1 MKHFDY
7 IMLFIVTLLI
17 GQSCSDKVES
27 ISEDD
32 TDMQHHATLVLNG
45 AIAGYESSRAQD
57 YNWRDGDK
65 IFLQFFTSSDIRIRG
80 VASYNAQLDV
90 WNLEYYGNLP
100 SGVSAKC
107 EAYFFDKMNEKY
119 SAEIDLTSVYEDKS
133 AAFRVENDVVSVFA
147 VLSPAVGRI
156 RLKGEPGTKFMVS
169 GFNSITDYN
178 VYSNSFVIKEAYINS
193 EIGND
198 GYSPYFYGTFPSEEN
213 KQLNLELK
221 SGTNAS
227 HTYTQYLD
235 SKALSKGHSGYV
247 TLPSEIDNNGWEEA
261 AIKGSKN
268 APFTVAEAKAYTSSL
283 AAGVE
288 SDRDV
293 YIKGRVVSIKENFSK
308 AYGNAAFYIADD
320 MNASSENQ
328 FYVFRALYLGN
339 VKYTYGDLLKEGDEV
354 VVCGRVTNYMGNT
367 PETVQNKAW
376 LVSLNGKSADDS
388 TGAIGDGTEANPYN
402 SVAANA
408 FAMSLGDNEQSGE
421 VYIKGKV
428 VSIEEQFGTPY
439 GNASFYIADDVNV
452 SSGNWFYVFRCFYL
466 GNMKYTDG
474 PLLEVGNDVVV
485 CGKVEKY
492 VSSYGTILE
501 TVQNKAWLVS
511 LTSNGGS
518 GGESGGESGED
529 GGDEISGNGIT
540 LDLSTLGFEN
550 ATAVTDI
557 TMSDGTVLTFGNG
570 TNTTNA
576 PKYYTASG
584 GVRMY
589 ANNTLNIKASGKTL
603 IGVKLTCDSYNGSD
617 YVGNDTLN
625 GKSGS
630 TTVNP
635 SVSGTTVTFSGF
647 SGSELLITNSYAQAS
662 GGVQLRIKT
671 ITVYYAN

>member
-1 MKHFDY
+1 
-7 IMLFIVTLLI
+7 MLFIVTLLI